1 MKQLLV
7 NKFSE
12 NTFHRVYFYVVS
24 IYGIV
29 ASILLMAEI
38 EKYQQAEW
46 YTQVM
51 VVLCM
56 SVLPYMAIDLLWLFG
71 DHPEE
76 DGEE

>member
-1 MKQLLV
+1 MKQMLV

-12 NTFHRVYFYVVS
+12 NTFHRVCFYVVI

-29 ASILLMAEI
+29 ASIWLMAQI
-38 EKYQQAEW
+38 EKYQQKEW

-51 VVLCM
+51 IVFCM
-56 SVLPYMAIDLLWLFG
+56 SVLPYMAIDLLWWFG

-76 DGEE
+76 DEE

>member
-56 SVLPYMAIDLLWLFG
+56 SVLPYMAIDLLWWFG